1 VPERL
6 IDRELAEAKR
16 SLENLRAQ
24 IQRNSSVSF
33 LGRLAGAVLGGKS
46 KSHGELAVPY
56 LTEMEGICAELT
68 AIPSKPRDFK
78 TIEEAIEI
86 INQNIL
92 EQLAQMEDHRAE
104 KQKLLGE
111 NPLIGELLQLQAIS
125 NPLGFEHLESLSER
139 FRTLKIYKQALDS
152 EALQSSRDELLPD
165 FLRQA
170 QKWDA
175 IACKIEIRKRGDQLA
190 KVEVDQLPAVNLLTT
205 SNVALPQ
212 IFAANKDF
220 FLTSSQT
227 LKKSGRVQAARPME
241 VRVARMRL
249 TPRFETVS
257 RRLRS

>member
-24 IQRNSSVSF
+24 IKRNSSVSF
-33 LGRLAGAVLGGKS
+33 LGRVAGAVLGGKS

-56 LTEMEGICAELT
+56 LTEMEGIYAELI
-68 AIPSKPRDFK
+68 AIPSKPGDFK

-125 NPLGFEHLESLSER
+125 NPLGFEYLESLSER
-139 FRTLKIYKQALDS
+139 S
-152 EALQSSRDELLPD
+152 EP
-165 FLRQA
+165 
-170 QKWDA
+170 
-175 IACKIEIRKRGDQLA
+175 
-190 KVEVDQLPAVNLLTT
+190 
-205 SNVALPQ
+205 
-212 IFAANKDF
+212 
-220 FLTSSQT
+220 
-227 LKKSGRVQAARPME
+227 
-241 VRVARMRL
+241 
-249 TPRFETVS
+249 
-257 RRLRS
+257 